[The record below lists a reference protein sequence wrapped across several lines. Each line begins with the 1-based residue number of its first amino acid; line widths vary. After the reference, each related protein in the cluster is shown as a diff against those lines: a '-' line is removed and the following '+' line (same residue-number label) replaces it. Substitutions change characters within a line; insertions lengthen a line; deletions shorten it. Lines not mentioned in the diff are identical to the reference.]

1 MNIHKT
7 QVDLINRLIANE
19 VAVEEEPADEDT
31 EDVGDGTKVER
42 EELSAE

>member
-1 MNIHKT
+1 MNILQAHEK
-7 QVDLINRLIANE
+7 QMDLLNKLVSE
-19 VAVEEEPADEDT
+19 VAVEDEET